1 MTNQTNIA
9 ARLVRSSAHITAVT
23 RDNSCFGS
31 LEKISDRQFEKISG
45 VDKLTWKQ
53 ICEDSGGAWVRAFE
67 GQYMREKKK
76 EDMRLCRIYSMG
88 GPTLVKN

>member
-1 MTNQTNIA
+1 MNATLIA
-9 ARLVRSSAHITAVT
+9 TRLIQAAAHITAVT

-53 ICEDSGGAWVRAFE
+53 ICEDSGEKWLTTFAGTYV
-67 GQYMREKKK
+67 REKRKQ
-76 EDMRLCRIYSMG
+76 DMRINAMYSMG
-88 GPTLVKN
+88 GVTPLS